1 MVEYAGATVRTSDLF
16 GQNSKNPL
24 SMTKKFMKGLKVSFI
39 YNMSGEWIKSVGKA
53 FWYKGV
59 VSLCPKVHRS
69 TFKIERLTKIKSRTK
84 VAQTVMKMMI
94 LTLQCW

>member
-53 FWYKGV
+53 F
-59 VSLCPKVHRS
+59 
-69 TFKIERLTKIKSRTK
+69 
-84 VAQTVMKMMI
+84 
-94 LTLQCW
+94 